1 MTELEAVNLLIQASG
16 LARLTKQEHVQIE
29 QAGQVLY
36 KLVAPE
42 KKKSA
47 AKDNKQDGKAGG

>member
-1 MTELEAVNLLIQASG
+1 MTHLEAVNLLIQAAG

-42 KKKSA
+42 EKKKA
-47 AKDNKQDGKAGG
+47 VKDKGTGG